1 MCEIIQNSQYFCLG
15 QYLRMKLPNNIYPI
29 LYQEPYIHTKNTKKT
44 RSHEQQQIKRI
55 PMNKNKYK
63 SRPKKKKINNDKKQ
77 YIKKDTDNKTGHLT

>member
-44 RSHEQQQIKRI
+44 RSHEQQQQIKRI

-63 SRPKKKKINNDKKQ
+63 SRPKKK
-77 YIKKDTDNKTGHLT
+77 